1 MTQRLSLSLVTVLV
15 VLLGGA
21 LSAAH
26 AQGLLY
32 VEPDTARILPP
43 PERRLPWPGQSPGQ
57 MTLTLKRLN
66 VQATI
71 TDGVAVTTVAQEFQ
85 NPWAQQIEG
94 TYVFPLPADVAVGDF
109 SMTVGDK
116 TLQGEVLDAT
126 KARTTYEE
134 IVRKLRDPG
143 LLEYIGGRMFRARVF
158 PIPPNST
165 VAIRLQYTQTLT
177 ETGGL
182 GAFQHPLRCASANQP
197 TIEQIAVSATLKS
210 SLPLTTVFCPSHT
223 CDILRPGDKEAK
235 VSYEAT
241 NTRPERD
248 FVLYYQRRDADFGLV
263 MLTQRGAG
271 EDGTFMLRISPRV
284 DLSATDVL
292 PKDIAFVIDTSGSM
306 AGDKLVQTQKALTF
320 CINSLRPDD
329 RFNIYAF
336 STEVHPFRDKLVT
349 ADADVKAAAVKFTSE
364 LAATGGT
371 NINNALLAAL
381 ADNPQ
386 DAQRVY
392 LVVFMTDGQ
401 PTVDVTDPEQIR
413 KNVLEKNTQQTRLHV
428 FGVGTDVNTT
438 LLDSLADATRGA
450 RDYCTEKEDLELKLS
465 AFVGRL
471 AAPVLTDLKLSID
484 GVKTYDI
491 YPSTLPDLFR
501 GNDLVVLGRYGGE
514 GTASVRLVGQVRD
527 KRQELGY
534 EGHFPKL
541 ADDNAFLPRL
551 WANRKVA
558 YLLDQLRLHGENKEL
573 VDEVVRLA
581 TRYGIV
587 TPYTAALITEESE
600 VARSSLGI
608 FFSSS
613 ARLPRA
619 GGMVPPPAIGPGTP
633 TRAGGGT
640 MRLSF
645 DPSGAAA
652 VDQSIAVAAQKKA
665 DTADAVDVM
674 AENLWADGEAPQ
686 VRRVDEKMFVLHDQR
701 WTDAAWDEKQ
711 TPTKVEAFS
720 TEYFALLQEQ
730 PELRKY
736 FALGPQVL
744 VVLGDRVIET
754 VPAPEPTTQPG
765 AGSAPTQPDNHG
777 G

>member
-1 MTQRLSLSLVTVLV
+1 MTQRVSLSLVTVLLV
-15 VLLGGA
+15 FFGGVF
-21 LSAAH
+21 STAH

-32 VEPDTARILPP
+32 VDPETARILPP
-43 PERRLPWPGQSPGQ
+43 PERHIPWPGPTPGQ
-57 MTLTLKRLN
+57 TTLTLKRLN
-66 VQATI
+66 VQTTI

-116 TLQGEVLDAT
+116 TLQGEVLDAN
-126 KARTTYEE
+126 KARATYEE

-158 PIPPNST
+158 PIPPNSN

-182 GAFQHPLRCASANQP
+182 GLFQHPLRCASANQP
-197 TIEQIAVSATLKS
+197 TIEQIAVSATLRS

-263 MLTQRGAG
+263 MLTHRAAG

-320 CINSLRPDD
+320 CINSLRPED

-336 STEVHPFRDKLVT
+336 STEVHPLRDKLVT
-349 ADADVKAAAVKFTSE
+349 ADADVKTAAVKFTSE

-401 PTVDVTDPEQIR
+401 PTVDVTDPAQIR
-413 KNVLEKNTQQTRLHV
+413 KNVLEKNTQQTRFHV

-471 AAPVLTDLKLSID
+471 AAPVLTDLKLTID

-541 ADDNAFLPRL
+541 GDDNAFLPRL

-558 YLLDQLRLHGENKEL
+558 YLLDQLRLHGDNKEL

-587 TPYTAALITEESE
+587 TPYTAALITEDSLAAGMSASPSLIR
-600 VARSSLGI
+600 VLRAAPTLPPPMMAPGMPAGGQAARH
-608 FFSSS
+608 
-613 ARLPRA
+613 RYDRA
-619 GGMVPPPAIGPGTP
+619 GG
-633 TRAGGGT
+633 
-640 MRLSF
+640 
-645 DPSGAAA
+645 SGRAA
-652 VDQSIAVAAQKKA
+652 VQQSVAVAQQKDA
-665 DTADAVDVM
+665 ATADAVDVP
-674 AENLWADGEAPQ
+674 AETLWSDGEAPQ
-686 VRRVDEKMFVLHDQR
+686 MRRVDEKTFILHDQR

-711 TPTKVEAFS
+711 TPTKIEAFS
-720 TEYFALLQEQ
+720 TEYFALLKEQ

-744 VVLGDRVIET
+744 VVLGDRVFET
-754 VPAPEPTTQPG
+754 VPAPEPTTQPDAG
-765 AGSAPTQPDNHG
+765 AAPTQPDNHG